1 MKIKEIQNYLL
12 PVDRDDWSKLL
23 AAWKEILPTEYSP
36 WLLSR
41 FGELF
46 VEQADGKIGMLQ
58 VSCFQYLV
66 VAEHR
71 QDFEAWLADPDKMRD
86 WFLAP
91 LVDYLVASGKGL
103 PPGKCYS
110 FITPL
115 GLGGQLIE
123 ENVMVIPIE
132 EHFGCFGAIF
142 QQIKDLS
149 DGSQVVL
156 KVAD

>member
-1 MKIKEIQNYLL
+1 MRLTEIQHYLL
-12 PVDRDDWSKLL
+12 PVERDDWSELL
-23 AAWKEILPTEYSP
+23 AQWSELLPPDASR

-46 VEQADGKIGMLQ
+46 VEQADHRIGMLQ
-58 VSCFQYLV
+58 VSGFQYRV
-66 VAEHR
+66 VAEHKP
-71 QDFEAWLADPDKMRD
+71 DFEEWLANPDKMAE

-91 LVDYLVASGKGL
+91 LVDCLVSRGKSL
-103 PPGKCYS
+103 PQENCYS

-123 ENVMVIPIE
+123 ENVMVIPIR
-132 EHFGCFGAIF
+132 EHFRCLGEIF
-142 QQIKDLS
+142 QQVKDLP

-156 KVAD
+156 KVTH

>member
-1 MKIKEIQNYLL
+1 
-12 PVDRDDWSKLL
+12 
-23 AAWKEILPTEYSP
+23 
-36 WLLSR
+36 
-41 FGELF
+41 
-46 VEQADGKIGMLQ
+46 MLQ
-58 VSCFQYLV
+58 VSGFQYLV

-71 QDFEAWLADPDKMRD
+71 QDFEEWLADPDKMTD

-91 LVDYLVASGKGL
+91 LVDHLVALDKGL

-123 ENVMVIPIE
+123 ENVMVIPIA

-142 QQIKDLS
+142 QQIKDLPE
-149 DGSQVVL
+149 GSQIIL